1 MSPGNV
7 PPHSYNVDQ
16 AVHVA
21 IWTGSPLR
29 NKGDISVG
37 ELHDRPLNIAW
48 DGAVWT
54 AFSDSVFDDRVH
66 VYFARDGKAPEMT

>member
-7 PPHSYNVDQ
+7 PPHSCNVDQ

-37 ELHDRPLNIAW
+37 ELHGRPLNIAW
-48 DGAVWT
+48 EERCGLHFRIQCLMT
-54 AFSDSVFDDRVH
+54 ECTFISLGTER
-66 VYFARDGKAPEMT
+66 APDMT